1 MFSIRSWARSGVI
14 AVAALATA
22 PAAAPAAA
30 IAPAVPAVAGTTLP
44 LTLAQG
50 EGRDNSAS
58 GAYRRWPRYQSGPRM
73 GNREFRQHRG
83 EFRRDDRRSY
93 RRHHRDRYWGG
104 PGIILNFSAPAYR
117 YRAPRT
123 RYANSHVEWCYARY
137 RSYRAWDNTYQP
149 NHGRRRQCI
158 SPYS

>member
-1 MFSIRSWARSGVI
+1 MFSIRSWARSGIV
-14 AVAALATA
+14 AVAALATM
-22 PAAAPAAA
+22 PAAPAA
-30 IAPAVPAVAGTTLP
+30 PFGPTTTPTVAGSTLP

-50 EGRDNSAS
+50 EGRDSSAS

-73 GNREFRQHRG
+73 RDRDVRQYRP
-83 EFRRDDRRSY
+83 EFRRNDRRSY

-117 YRAPRT
+117 YRAPRA

-149 NHGRRRQCI
+149 NHGRRRQCL